1 LTGNGR
7 AVALRVLAAV
17 AVFWVAEFALLLA
30 YVLFI
35 RAGHGSIG
43 SGSLTAAGG
52 VIAFAAAAIAAWFV
66 SPRLRR
72 VGVPDE
78 ELVRFAAAGPLA
90 ASLVAEVATLFAGG
104 PGGRGAGEHRARRG
118 ARGAA
123 LRASGANG
131 GARGE
136 RFSRREQPTGQPT
149 ALAAAAMT
157 SARTRTNAPSP
168 IRTLG
173 RIAAPPAPMLAWAGS
188 AGS

>member
-1 LTGNGR
+1 MTGNGR

-104 PGGRGAGEHRARRG
+104 AVRVVVVLVSTG
-118 ARGAA
+118 
-123 LRASGANG
+123 LG
-131 GARGE
+131 GALGALLYE
-136 RFSRREQPTGQPT
+136 RVVPT
-149 ALAAAAMT
+149 AG
-157 SARTRTNAPSP
+157 PE
-168 IRTLG
+168 
-173 RIAAPPAPMLAWAGS
+173 GS
-188 AGS
+188 ASRGGSSRPVNQPRWPRPR